1 MANPTL
7 EGLLK
12 KTGDPELLQ
21 KLTGKL
27 SLSELNSLLLEVFRA
42 KAQAISPA
50 ELLKAYQAN
59 RFVGPSEVDAV
70 TFRKLELQVL
80 ELAQGYGFEALE
92 LSPLAPLGNCSALGL
107 ADQNKIVSA
116 VRGTEVLA
124 DATNLM
130 ALEAAVRRKA
140 SAFDGSVVNLCTT
153 HRHVRAQALPP
164 IKGFTAHF
172 KLFCMISAG
181 RDRGGHGFEQEAVF
195 NHLSFY
201 YHFLV
206 EQLKLPQVII
216 TLKALKGGGNNLLAA
231 ARIMDHISGKLK
243 GAEVS
248 LVEVPHEAHRYY
260 EHVRFS
266 INVILPDGR
275 ELNLGDGGLMDW
287 SAKLTNNSK
296 ERLVTS
302 GLGIELLLKLVLTS
316 RNAG

>member
-7 EGLLK
+7 EGLLR
-12 KTGDPELLQ
+12 KTGDPALLE
-21 KLTGKL
+21 KLTERL

-42 KAQAISPA
+42 AAHGMAPA
-50 ELLKAYQAN
+50 DLIRAYQAN
-59 RFVGPSEVDAV
+59 RFVGPSSLDAI

-80 ELAQGYGFEALE
+80 ELARDYGFEALE

-140 SAFDGSVVNLCTT
+140 SGFDSSVVHLSTT

-164 IKGFTAHF
+164 VKGFTAHF

-181 RDRGGHGFEQEAVF
+181 KDRGGHNFEKEALLA
-195 NHLSFY
+195 HLSVY
-201 YHFLV
+201 HHFLV
-206 EQLKLPQVII
+206 QELKLPRVKII
-216 TLKALKGGGNNLLAA
+216 MKGLKGGQANPLAA
-231 ARIMDHISGKLK
+231 ARVMDYLAGKLP

-248 LVEVPHEAHRYY
+248 LTEVPQEEHRYY
-260 EHVRFS
+260 QDLRFS
-266 INVILPDGR
+266 INTVLADGR
-275 ELNLGDGGLMDW
+275 EINLGDGGLMDW
-287 SAKLTNNSK
+287 SAKLTGNGK

-302 GLGIELLLKLVLTS
+302 GLGLELLLKLMLEMI
-316 RNAG
+316 

>member
-27 SLSELNSLLLEVFRA
+27 SLSELTSLLLEVFRA
-42 KAQAISPA
+42 KAQVISPA

-80 ELAQGYGFEALE
+80 ELARGYGFEALE

-140 SAFDGSVVNLCTT
+140 SAFDGTVVNLSTT

-164 IKGFTAHF
+164 NKGFTAHF

-181 RDRGGHGFEQEAVF
+181 KDRGGHGFEQEAVL

-201 YHFLV
+201 HHFLV
-206 EQLKLPQVII
+206 RELKLPRVKII
-216 TLKALKGGGNNLLAA
+216 LKTLRGEGSSPLAA
-231 ARIMDHISGKLK
+231 TRIMEHIDGKLK
-243 GAEVS
+243 DAEVS
-248 LVEVPHEAHRYY
+248 LVEAPHEDHRYY
-260 EHVRFS
+260 QDVRFS
-266 INVILPDGR
+266 INIVMPDGGD
-275 ELNLGDGGLMDW
+275 LNLGDGGLMDW
-287 SAKLTNNSK
+287 SAKLTGNSK

-302 GLGIELLLKLVLTS
+302 GLGIELLLKLVLQ
-316 RNAG
+316 GY